1 MKRIIPSDI
10 YQGLPCSTVALGCA
24 MGITSKNDLKGLK
37 SNELKND
44 GYLSLNGMNKLVRA
58 NLNVKNR
65 VNYKR
70 GQRPM
75 LREFAHSDSEG
86 KKAIICVLGHY
97 LYFDGRDYYSYFWN
111 GKDQVVS
118 VWFLD

>member
-10 YQGLPCSTVALGCA
+10 YNRLPCSVVAVGCA
-24 MGITSKNDLKGLK
+24 KGIARKDDLKALI
-37 SNELKND
+37 SDDLQED

-75 LREFAHSDSEG
+75 LREFAHSDGEG